1 MVKKLFFVKGSS
13 CNLRFTSRYLP
24 ILKIHN
30 AMLVAH
36 AAPNTPNKGMLI
48 LLNIKIMSTKANDNM
63 KNDL

>member
-36 AAPNTPNKGMLI
+36 AAPNTPYLGIPI
-48 LLNIKIMSTKANDNM
+48 LLKISSINTKANES
-63 KNDL
+63 KKKDL